1 MKKLVTLSTA
11 IVFSFHFYSSE
22 RTGNIIL
29 QETVT
34 KIDTKQKLKNKAT
47 NINEVIDP
55 TKSDKPW

>member
-1 MKKLVTLSTA
+1 MKKLVTLSTV

-22 RTGNIIL
+22 RTGNIIS

-34 KIDTKQKLKNKAT
+34 KIDTKQKFKSKASNT
-47 NINEVIDP
+47 NEVVDP